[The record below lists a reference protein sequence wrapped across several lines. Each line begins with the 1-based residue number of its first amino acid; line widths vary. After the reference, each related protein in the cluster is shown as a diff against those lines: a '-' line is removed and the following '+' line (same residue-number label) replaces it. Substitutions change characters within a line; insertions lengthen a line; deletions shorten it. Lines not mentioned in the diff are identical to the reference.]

1 MALSDLP
8 RRSLTAVIFAAVM
21 LGGMLWSRYSFAVL
35 VFIINAGSLYEYLRL
50 VKPHQHYTPE
60 QSRIT
65 SRLTL
70 ILGCLLHASVW
81 YALNDALIGLLAV
94 LVVPFIILVF
104 ITELVLNTQSRWK
117 NALLNAGGLVY
128 VSLFL
133 FCFYELVAPP
143 FFLGAKNTVVW
154 YPQFAAIPLGIVL
167 LVWANDTFAYF
178 AGSLFGRHKIAPE
191 ISPKKSWEGFAG
203 GLLFALAT
211 AYVLSRYYFSL
222 NVIQWMMIA
231 SLVVV
236 FGTIG
241 DFFESWIKRKAG
253 VKDSGSLMPG
263 HGGFLD
269 RFDALIFCLPFV
281 TIYLMLS

>member
-1 MALSDLP
+1 MSDLP
-8 RRSLTAVIFAAVM
+8 RRALTAVIFGAVM
-21 LGGMLWSRYSFAVL
+21 LGGMLWSRYSFAAL

-50 VKPHQHYTPE
+50 VKKHQQYTPL
-60 QSRIT
+60 QARTT
-65 SRLTL
+65 SRVTL
-70 ILGCLLHASVW
+70 LLGCLFHASVW
-81 YALNDALIGLLAV
+81 YALNDAFVGLIAV
-94 LVVPFIILVF
+94 LIIPFILLVF
-104 ITELVLNTQSRWK
+104 ITDLMMNTTMKWK

-133 FCFYELVAPP
+133 FCFYVLVAPP
-143 FFLGAKNTVVW
+143 FYLGAANTEPW
-154 YPQFAAIPLGIVL
+154 YPQFASIPLGIVL

-178 AGSLFGRHKIAPE
+178 AGSLLGKHRIAPE

-203 GLLFALAT
+203 GLVFALVT
-211 AYVLSRYYFSL
+211 AYVLSGFYFSL
-222 NVIQWMMIA
+222 NPVQWMVVA

-236 FGTIG
+236 FGTLG
-241 DFFESWIKRKAG
+241 DFFESWLKRQAG

-281 TIYLMLS
+281 TIYLMFS

>member
-8 RRSLTAVIFAAVM
+8 RRALTAVIFGAVM
-21 LGGMLWSRYSFAVL
+21 LGGMLWSRYSFAAL

-50 VKPHQHYTPE
+50 VKKHQQYTPL
-60 QSRIT
+60 QARTT
-65 SRLTL
+65 SRVTL
-70 ILGCLLHASVW
+70 LLGCLFHASVW
-81 YALNDALIGLLAV
+81 YALNDAFVGLIAV
-94 LVVPFIILVF
+94 LIIPFILLVF
-104 ITELVLNTQSRWK
+104 ITDLMMNTTMKWK
-117 NALLNAGGLVY
+117 NALLNACGLVY

-133 FCFYELVAPP
+133 FCFYVLVAPP
-143 FFLGAKNTVVW
+143 FYLGAANTEPW
-154 YPQFAAIPLGIVL
+154 YPQFASIPLGIVL

-178 AGSLFGRHKIAPE
+178 AGSLFGKHKIAPE

-203 GLLFALAT
+203 GLVFALVT
-211 AYVLSRYYFSL
+211 AYVLSGFYFSL
-222 NVIQWMMIA
+222 NPVQWMVVA

-236 FGTIG
+236 FGTLG
-241 DFFESWIKRKAG
+241 DFFESWLKRQAG

-281 TIYLMLS
+281 TIYLMFS

>member
-8 RRSLTAVIFAAVM
+8 RRALTAVIFGAVM
-21 LGGMLWSRYSFAVL
+21 LGGMLWSRYSFAAL

-50 VKPHQHYTPE
+50 VKKHQQYTPL
-60 QSRIT
+60 QARTT
-65 SRLTL
+65 SRVTL
-70 ILGCLLHASVW
+70 LLGCLFHASVW
-81 YALNDALIGLLAV
+81 YALNDAFVGLIAV
-94 LVVPFIILVF
+94 LIIPFILLVF
-104 ITELVLNTQSRWK
+104 ITDLMMNTTMKWK

-133 FCFYELVAPP
+133 FCFYVLVAPP
-143 FFLGAKNTVVW
+143 FYLGAANTEPW
-154 YPQFAAIPLGIVL
+154 YPQFASIPLGIVL

-178 AGSLFGRHKIAPE
+178 AGSLLGKHRIAPE

-203 GLLFALAT
+203 GLVFALVT
-211 AYVLSRYYFSL
+211 AYVLSGFYFSL
-222 NVIQWMMIA
+222 NPVQWMVVA

-236 FGTIG
+236 FGTLG
-241 DFFESWIKRKAG
+241 DFFESWLKRQAG

-281 TIYLMLS
+281 TIYLMFS

>member
-8 RRSLTAVIFAAVM
+8 RRALTAVIFGAVM
-21 LGGMLWSRYSFAVL
+21 LGGMLWGRYSFAAL

-50 VKPHQHYTPE
+50 IKKHQQYTPL
-60 QSRIT
+60 QAQTT
-65 SRLTL
+65 SRVTL
-70 ILGCLLHASVW
+70 LLGCLFHASVW
-81 YALNDALIGLLAV
+81 YALNDAFVGLMALLII
-94 LVVPFIILVF
+94 PFILLV
-104 ITELVLNTQSRWK
+104 IVTDMMMNTTRKWK

-133 FCFYELVAPP
+133 FCFYVLVAPP
-143 FFLGAKNTVVW
+143 FYLGAANTEPW
-154 YPQFAAIPLGIVL
+154 YPQFASIPLGIVL

-178 AGSLFGRHKIAPE
+178 AGSLLGKHKIAPE
-191 ISPKKSWEGFAG
+191 TSPKKSWEGFAG
-203 GLLFALAT
+203 GLVFALVT
-211 AYVLSRYYFSL
+211 AYVLSGFYFSL
-222 NVIQWMMIA
+222 NPVQWMVVA

-236 FGTIG
+236 FGTLG
-241 DFFESWIKRKAG
+241 DFFESWLKRQAG

-281 TIYLMLS
+281 TIYLMFS

>member
-8 RRSLTAVIFAAVM
+8 RRALTAVIFGAVM
-21 LGGMLWSRYSFAVL
+21 LGGMLWSRYSFAAL

-50 VKPHQHYTPE
+50 IKKHQQYTPL
-60 QSRIT
+60 QAQTT
-65 SRLTL
+65 SRVTL
-70 ILGCLLHASVW
+70 LLGCLFHASVW
-81 YALNDALIGLLAV
+81 YALNDAFVGLMAV
-94 LVVPFIILVF
+94 LIIPFILLVF
-104 ITELVLNTQSRWK
+104 ITDLMMNTTRKWK

-133 FCFYELVAPP
+133 FCFYVLVAPP
-143 FFLGAKNTVVW
+143 FYLGAANTEPW
-154 YPQFAAIPLGIVL
+154 YPRFASIPLGIVL

-178 AGSLFGRHKIAPE
+178 AGSLFGKHRIAPE
-191 ISPKKSWEGFAG
+191 ISPRKSWEGFAG
-203 GLLFALAT
+203 GLIFAMVT
-211 AYVLSRYYFSL
+211 AYVLSGFYFSL
-222 NVIQWMMIA
+222 NPVQWMVVA

-236 FGTIG
+236 FGTLG
-241 DFFESWIKRKAG
+241 DFFESWLKRQAG

-281 TIYLMLS
+281 TLYLMFS

>member
-8 RRSLTAVIFAAVM
+8 RRALTAVIFGAVM
-21 LGGMLWSRYSFAVL
+21 LGGMLWSRYSFAAL

-50 VKPHQHYTPE
+50 IKKHQQYTPL
-60 QSRIT
+60 QAQTT
-65 SRLTL
+65 SRVTL
-70 ILGCLLHASVW
+70 LLGCLFHASVW
-81 YALNDALIGLLAV
+81 YALNDAFVGLIAV
-94 LVVPFIILVF
+94 LIIPFILLV
-104 ITELVLNTQSRWK
+104 IVTDMMMNTTRKWK

-133 FCFYELVAPP
+133 FCFYVLVAPP
-143 FFLGAKNTVVW
+143 FYLGAANTEPW
-154 YPQFAAIPLGIVL
+154 YPQFASIPLGIVL

-178 AGSLFGRHKIAPE
+178 AGSLLGKHKIAPE
-191 ISPKKSWEGFAG
+191 ISPKKSWEGVAG
-203 GLLFALAT
+203 GLVFALVT
-211 AYVLSRYYFSL
+211 AYVLSGFYFSL
-222 NVIQWMMIA
+222 NPVQWMVVA

-236 FGTIG
+236 FGTLG
-241 DFFESWIKRKAG
+241 DFFESWLKRQAG

-281 TIYLMLS
+281 TIYLMFS

>member
-8 RRSLTAVIFAAVM
+8 RRALTAVIFGAVM
-21 LGGMLWSRYSFAVL
+21 LGGMLWSRYSFAAL

-50 VKPHQHYTPE
+50 VKKHQQYTPL
-60 QSRIT
+60 QARTT
-65 SRLTL
+65 SRVTL
-70 ILGCLLHASVW
+70 LLGCLFHASVW
-81 YALNDALIGLLAV
+81 YALNDAFVGLIAV
-94 LVVPFIILVF
+94 LIIPFILLVF
-104 ITELVLNTQSRWK
+104 ITDLMMNTTMKWK

-133 FCFYELVAPP
+133 FCFYVLVAPP
-143 FFLGAKNTVVW
+143 FYLGAANTEPW
-154 YPQFAAIPLGIVL
+154 YPQFASIPLGIVL

-178 AGSLFGRHKIAPE
+178 AGSLLGKHKITPE

-203 GLLFALAT
+203 GLVFALVT
-211 AYVLSRYYFSL
+211 AYVLSGFYFSL
-222 NVIQWMMIA
+222 NPVQWMVVA

-236 FGTIG
+236 FGTLG
-241 DFFESWIKRKAG
+241 DFFESWLKRQAG
-253 VKDSGSLMPG
+253 VKDSGSFMPG

-281 TIYLMLS
+281 TIYLMFS

>member
-8 RRSLTAVIFAAVM
+8 RRALTAVIFGAVM
-21 LGGMLWSRYSFAVL
+21 LGGMLWSRYSFAAL

-50 VKPHQHYTPE
+50 IKKHQQYTPL
-60 QSRIT
+60 QARTT
-65 SRLTL
+65 SRVTL
-70 ILGCLLHASVW
+70 LLGCLFHASVW
-81 YALNDALIGLLAV
+81 YALNDAFVGLIAV
-94 LVVPFIILVF
+94 LIIPFILLVF
-104 ITELVLNTQSRWK
+104 ITDLMMNTTMKWK

-133 FCFYELVAPP
+133 FCFYVLVAPP
-143 FFLGAKNTVVW
+143 FYLGAANTEPW
-154 YPQFAAIPLGIVL
+154 YPQFASIPLGIVL

-178 AGSLFGRHKIAPE
+178 AGSLLGKHKIAPE

-203 GLLFALAT
+203 GLVFALVT
-211 AYVLSRYYFSL
+211 AYVLSGFYFSL
-222 NVIQWMMIA
+222 NPVQWMVVA

-236 FGTIG
+236 FGTLG
-241 DFFESWIKRKAG
+241 DFFESWLKRQAG

-281 TIYLMLS
+281 TIYLMFS

>member
-8 RRSLTAVIFAAVM
+8 RRALTAVIFGAVM
-21 LGGMLWSRYSFAVL
+21 LGGMLWSRYSFAAL

-50 VKPHQHYTPE
+50 IKKHQQYTPL
-60 QSRIT
+60 QAQTT
-65 SRLTL
+65 SRVTL
-70 ILGCLLHASVW
+70 LLGCLFHASVW
-81 YALNDALIGLLAV
+81 YALNDAFVGLMALLII
-94 LVVPFIILVF
+94 PFILLV
-104 ITELVLNTQSRWK
+104 IVTDMMMNTTRKWK

-133 FCFYELVAPP
+133 FCFYVLVAPP
-143 FFLGAKNTVVW
+143 FYLGAANTEPW
-154 YPQFAAIPLGIVL
+154 YPQFASIPLGIVL

-178 AGSLFGRHKIAPE
+178 AGSLLGKHKIAPE

-203 GLLFALAT
+203 GLVFALVT
-211 AYVLSRYYFSL
+211 AYVLSGFYFSL
-222 NVIQWMMIA
+222 NPVQWMVVA

-236 FGTIG
+236 FGTLG
-241 DFFESWIKRKAG
+241 DFFESWLKRQAG

-281 TIYLMLS
+281 TIYLMFS

>member
-8 RRSLTAVIFAAVM
+8 RRALTAVIFGAVM
-21 LGGMLWSRYSFAVL
+21 LGGMLWSRYSFAAL

-50 VKPHQHYTPE
+50 VKKHQQYTPL
-60 QSRIT
+60 QARTT
-65 SRLTL
+65 SRVTL
-70 ILGCLLHASVW
+70 LLGCLFHASVW
-81 YALNDALIGLLAV
+81 YALNDAFVGLIAV
-94 LVVPFIILVF
+94 LIIPFILLVF
-104 ITELVLNTQSRWK
+104 ITDLMMNTTMKWK
-117 NALLNAGGLVY
+117 NALLNACGLVY

-133 FCFYELVAPP
+133 FCFYVLVAPP
-143 FFLGAKNTVVW
+143 FYLGAANTEPW
-154 YPQFAAIPLGIVL
+154 YPQFASIPLGIVL

-178 AGSLFGRHKIAPE
+178 AGSLLGKHRIAPE

-203 GLLFALAT
+203 GLVFALVT
-211 AYVLSRYYFSL
+211 AYVLSGFYFSL
-222 NVIQWMMIA
+222 NPVQWMVVA

-236 FGTIG
+236 FGTLG
-241 DFFESWIKRKAG
+241 DFFESWLKRQAG

-281 TIYLMLS
+281 TIYLMFS

>member
-8 RRSLTAVIFAAVM
+8 RRSLTALIFGAVM
-21 LGGMLWSRYSFAVL
+21 LGGILWSRYSFAAL
-35 VFIINAGSLYEYLRL
+35 IFIINAGSLYEYLRL
-50 VKPHQHYTPE
+50 VKKHQQYTP
-60 QSRIT
+60 QQARTAIGVTFS
-65 SRLTL
+65 
-70 ILGCLLHASVW
+70 LGCLFHAAVW
-81 YALNDALIGLLAV
+81 YALHDAFVGLMALLI
-94 LVVPFIILVF
+94 VPIIILVF
-104 ITELVLNTQSRWK
+104 ITDLSMDTPAKWR
-117 NALLNAGGLVY
+117 NAWLNAGGLIY

-133 FCFYELVAPP
+133 FCFYVLVAPP
-143 FFLGAKNTVVW
+143 FFLGAKHSDPW
-154 YPQFAAIPLGIVL
+154 YPRFASIPLGIVL

-178 AGSLFGRHKIAPE
+178 AGSLFGKHRIAPE

-203 GLLFALAT
+203 GLVLALVT
-211 AYVLSRYYFSL
+211 AYVLSRFYFSL
-222 NVIQWMMIA
+222 NLVQWMVVA

-241 DFFESWIKRKAG
+241 DFFESWLKRQAG

-269 RFDALIFCLPFV
+269 RFDALIFCLPLV

>member
-8 RRSLTAVIFAAVM
+8 RRALTAVIFGAVM
-21 LGGMLWSRYSFAVL
+21 LGGMLWSRYSFAAL

-50 VKPHQHYTPE
+50 VKKHQQYTPL
-60 QSRIT
+60 QARTT
-65 SRLTL
+65 SRVTL
-70 ILGCLLHASVW
+70 LLGCLFHASVW
-81 YALNDALIGLLAV
+81 YALNDAFVGLIAV
-94 LVVPFIILVF
+94 LIIPFILLVF
-104 ITELVLNTQSRWK
+104 ITDLMMNTTMKWK

-133 FCFYELVAPP
+133 FCFYVLVAPP
-143 FFLGAKNTVVW
+143 FYLGAANTEPW
-154 YPQFAAIPLGIVL
+154 YPQFASIPLGIVL

-178 AGSLFGRHKIAPE
+178 AGSLLGKHKIAPE

-203 GLLFALAT
+203 GLVFALVT
-211 AYVLSRYYFSL
+211 AYVLSGFYFSL
-222 NVIQWMMIA
+222 NPVQWMVVA

-236 FGTIG
+236 FGTLG
-241 DFFESWIKRKAG
+241 DFFESWLKRQAG

-281 TIYLMLS
+281 TIYLMFS